1 MSSPRRTA
9 HGGTWGMTDSAFSGP
24 KGVPPLEYCW
34 SFAIRT
40 LAAAAGVKATP
51 SLRKEDCGVAPL
63 GTSDRSLRVA
73 GDRKF
78 LTPRGRERH
87 HPDCCSEFRKL
98 RIQLQFID
106 LTRHRGVTFAL
117 HGKSG
122 TVSEEILPKVKKY
135 SFCSRGRTARIPCEI
150 VRVRSL
156 MPHDC

>member
-1 MSSPRRTA
+1 M
-9 HGGTWGMTDSAFSGP
+9 GMTDSAFSGP

-87 HPDCCSEFRKL
+87 LAVLNFANSVFNYNSSTL
-98 RIQLQFID
+98 RA
-106 LTRHRGVTFAL
+106 TEA
-117 HGKSG
+117 
-122 TVSEEILPKVKKY
+122 
-135 SFCSRGRTARIPCEI
+135 
-150 VRVRSL
+150 
-156 MPHDC
+156 